1 MRAGVEDLGGSSP
14 LRLSR
19 YDLLVETFPLD
30 RLWQLTGVEHV
41 LNSQPGLYQP
51 AELLAE
57 LPGTDGASYLHRLAQ
72 PAPRAWVVNAV
83 QSLED
88 GPALPLLA
96 DARFDP
102 SATALLPPVTDTAG
116 RAGFSPEGLLALP
129 GQNTIQLQQLAPG
142 RLRVDVQSERGGLL
156 MVSENWLPGWQ
167 ATVRREGDE
176 ESAPAAVLRADVAFL
191 GVPIN
196 PGHSVVELTYRPASV
211 RLGLMISGVT
221 LALLLGVLV
230 WLTRSRVRA
239 ARVRD
244 PRPGRITV
252 DEDAGRKLPHVA
264 QEATHRPAER

>member
-1 MRAGVEDLGGSSP
+1 MCIR
-14 LRLSR
+14 
-19 YDLLVETFPLD
+19 D
-30 RLWQLTGVEHV
+30 R
-41 LNSQPGLYQP
+41 PGI
-51 AELLAE
+51 
-57 LPGTDGASYLHRLAQ
+57 DGASYLHRLAQ

-116 RAGFSPEGLLALP
+116 RAGFSPEGLLVLP
-129 GQNTIQLQQLAPG
+129 GQNSVQWQVLAPG
-142 RLRVDVQSERGGLL
+142 RLRVDVQSERGGML

-167 ATVRREGDE
+167 ATVRHEGYE
-176 ESAPAAVLRADVAFL
+176 ESASVPVLRADVVFL
-191 GVPIN
+191 GVPLN

-230 WLTRSRVRA
+230 WLTRSRGRA
-239 ARVRD
+239 VRVRD

-252 DEDAGRKLPHVA
+252 DEDSGARSETGPSGYGGYFEVS
-264 QEATHRPAER
+264 RPCVERTTCLLYTSRCV